1 MSLFTDVKL
10 LVRNHNF
17 FKLWIAQIVSALGDR
32 LMQMALLG
40 LISGKAAQTLN
51 ELVQLIL
58 VAALPGIFVSPF
70 AAMALD
76 RLDRRKLLVWSDALR
91 AAIVVAIP
99 FVYIGEYRMLVVNAL
114 VFVVAMMGTMHALTH
129 STVLPQIVGR
139 ENLLVANSMTQAT
152 GLISTL
158 VGFAVVGLL
167 VRYLPT
173 QVNFILD
180 GCIYVGSAVL
190 MARLVVPRVTPESK
204 LHASDIM
211 GDLLRGLRLIW
222 RNGLVRPLAFLGA
235 AFWAV
240 IGFVFI
246 AVFSVSVKQLGLDT
260 KEDADLIGFM
270 ISFMGAG
277 MLLGAV
283 AISRFK
289 NAAHHP
295 HLPYFILVALGLS
308 VAWWITATNWWQY
321 QYPQTMDVLG
331 VLMPKR
337 FVPVLIP
344 SAGLILV
351 GIVGLTFL
359 LPVETAVQRLVPD
372 EMLGKIQGARNLI
385 TGVFFCSAI
394 AASGW
399 CAQRFEAA
407 DVILTFGL
415 GVSGAA
421 IVWILLSRL
430 LRYQLARLAMNF
442 AMRLL
447 FRLRVEGLERV
458 PLDRPVVFAAN
469 RCGFMD
475 APTLVAATP
484 RRLYFFVNREI
495 QARNPWRRLLRGL
508 GYIPLGDSK
517 TQLSAVRRAVRIL
530 KRGKNLVIFPEGGVP
545 TDDKLAAF
553 SDGAAAIAELADAPI
568 VPVATVGLR
577 AVTPS
582 GKGRLRF
589 LPIRVKFGEPISCE
603 QLKSL
608 TRQELTAELR
618 ARIEK
623 LLGESAPKSL

>member
-1 MSLFTDVKL
+1 MSLITDVKL

-17 FKLWIAQIVSALGDR
+17 FKLWIAQIISALGDR

-76 RLDRRKLLVWSDALR
+76 RLDRRKLLIWSDVLR
-91 AAIVVAIP
+91 AVIVVAIP
-99 FVYIGEYRMLVVNAL
+99 FAYFGKYGMFIVNAL

-129 STVLPQIVGR
+129 STVLPQVVGR
-139 ENLLVANSMTQAT
+139 ENLLIANSMTQAT

-167 VRYLPT
+167 VRFLPT

-180 GCIYVGSAVL
+180 GCIYIGSAIL
-190 MARLVVPRVTPESK
+190 MAQLTIPKVTANTK
-204 LHASDIM
+204 LRAQDIL
-211 GDLLRGLRLIW
+211 GDLMRGLRMMW
-222 RNGLVRPLAFLGA
+222 ADERVRPLAFLGA
-235 AFWAV
+235 CFWAV

-246 AVFSVSVKQLGLDT
+246 AIFSVSVTQLGLDT

-289 NAAHHP
+289 NSAHHS

-308 VAWWITATNWWQY
+308 VAWWITATNWWQSEFHH
-321 QYPQTMDVLG
+321 TMDILG

-351 GIVGLTFL
+351 GIVGLAFL

-372 EMLGKIQGARNLI
+372 EKLGKIQGGRNLI
-385 TGVFFCSAI
+385 TGVFFCGAI

-399 CAQRFEAA
+399 FAQRFDAA
-407 DVILTFGL
+407 DVILAFGL
-415 GVSGAA
+415 GVAGVA
-421 IVWILLSRL
+421 IAWILLSRL
-430 LRYQLARLAMNF
+430 LRYQLARLALNL

-458 PLDRPVVFAAN
+458 PLERPVIFVAN

-475 APTLVAATP
+475 APTIAAATP
-484 RRLYFFVNREI
+484 RRLYFFVNRDTFE
-495 QARNPWRRLLRGL
+495 RHPLRRWLRRLD
-508 GYIPLGDSK
+508 YIPLSGANS
-517 TQLSAVRRAVRIL
+517 QLGAVRRAVDLL
-530 KRGKNLVIFPEGGVP
+530 KRGKNLVVFPETAPTGGE
-545 TDDKLAAF
+545 KLAAF
-553 SDGAAAIAELADAPI
+553 SEGAALIARLSDTPL
-568 VPVATVGLR
+568 VPVAVMGLR
-577 AVTPS
+577 EVTPS
-582 GKGRLRF
+582 GSSRLKFR
-589 LPIRVKFGEPISCE
+589 PIRVRFGDPIFAERGAAMSRE
-603 QLKSL
+603 
-608 TRQELTAELR
+608 ELTAELR
-618 ARIEK
+618 KRIES
-623 LLGESAPKSL
+623 LLAK